1 MKITFVTA
9 GVRCSR
15 RAAEQ
20 VSGYQLANPY
30 HPNASS
36 VHPDLSDSKKIQS
49 CGGQVMAGNPRPD
62 SDDGVKANECGLD
75 SNPTPQVSAIKSQ
88 YQKMKGDLS
97 MKKFLLT
104 AAATALLGASTA
116 FAQVVVRVAPPP
128 PVVEHRPVSPG
139 ARYVWTDGHHRW
151 NGHRYVRVSGRWAV

>member
-1 MKITFVTA
+1 MLHLRIQIYLTA
-9 GVRCSR
+9 
-15 RAAEQ
+15 
-20 VSGYQLANPY
+20 
-30 HPNASS
+30 
-36 VHPDLSDSKKIQS
+36 KKIQS

-62 SDDGVKANECGLD
+62 SDNGVKANECGLD

-88 YQKMKGDLS
+88 HQKMKGDLS
-97 MKKFLLT
+97 MKRFLLT

-139 ARYVWTDGHHRW
+139 ARYVWTDGYHHW
-151 NGHRYVRVSGRWAV
+151 DGHRYVWVSGRWVVPPHAGGVWVPGHWAERGGGWVWIEGHWR